1 MAPLHKSCAQGRV
14 RGIGGWIV
22 RGFDSRSGPMRTPR
36 YPELET
42 IDRREPLTTNA
53 AGLQVAA
60 SNRAVDSLKAHP
72 PPTVRR
78 QQVAHE
84 ARGERVGGVEAELD
98 ELLPAALH
106 DPGGDTIRSA
116 GNLGGSLPQGIISR

>member
-1 MAPLHKSCAQGRV
+1 MSMAVGIVLLGGLAACDKSQNE
-14 RGIGGWIV
+14 IK
-22 RGFDSRSGPMRTPR
+22 
-36 YPELET
+36 
-42 IDRREPLTTNA
+42 A
-53 AGLQVAA
+53 ADAA

-78 QQVAHE
+78 KQVAHE